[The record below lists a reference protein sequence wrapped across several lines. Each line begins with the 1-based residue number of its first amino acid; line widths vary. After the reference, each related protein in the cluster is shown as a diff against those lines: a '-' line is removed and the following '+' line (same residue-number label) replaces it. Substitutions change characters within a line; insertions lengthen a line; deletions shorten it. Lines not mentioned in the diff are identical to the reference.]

1 MSAGRNTNL
10 MQITLTDAY
19 GNFSEMFVC
28 VFLITPRAPTTPGI
42 VSVLSDLMLFPFLYA
57 VYPVFLI
64 PLCRWKCFYQMSVNS
79 NSFSCLSISI
89 LVRFVNWY
97 MPSFLSQF
105 LVYVTH
111 FSLSLSVYWQV
122 FHWSYAVNLLCISV
136 YSLFANSLH
145 VVIIWSSDSFFSST
159 YSTLWIVN
167 CFCYSLFNF
176 VGCAWSWASAVF
188 CLPFS
193 PEPFNRLCCCW
204 LLSTYLVCN
213 ALLLP
218 LSFLLIPLLQ
228 LQLSVVFLLYFYLF
242 NLWFNCSSPTTF
254 PRCLESYPSACGKC
268 MNENEYLHCRK
279 CTWRVSITSSLKYIY
294 IIESSQMH
302 LLQCEDVHYH
312 SYLFTF
318 VAMNTVPCRPWE
330 FIFCC
335 FQQFNSSD
343 FSTFKRSL

>member
-1 MSAGRNTNL
+1 MRTGIFPRCS
-10 MQITLTDAY
+10 
-19 GNFSEMFVC
+19 FV
-28 VFLITPRAPTTPGI
+28 
-42 VSVLSDLMLFPFLYA
+42 
-57 VYPVFLI
+57 
-64 PLCRWKCFYQMSVNS
+64 
-79 NSFSCLSISI
+79 
-89 LVRFVNWY
+89 
-97 MPSFLSQF
+97 SFLLLQGLLQLLASCQF
-105 LVYVTH
+105 LVTSCYFRFYMLFIPSSWFPSVDGNVSIRCLLTVILSPVCPSA
-111 FSLSLSVYWQV
+111 FWSGLLTGICLLFCRSFWFMWLISLSLSVCIGKFSTEAMPLICYV
-122 FHWSYAVNLLCISV
+122 FLYIHSLLIHYMLLLYDLV
-136 YSLFANSLH
+136 TL
-145 VVIIWSSDSFFSST
+145 FFSST

-218 LSFLLIPLLQ
+218 LSFPLIPLLQ

-279 CTWRVSITSSLKYIY
+279 CTWRV
-294 IIESSQMH
+294 
-302 LLQCEDVHYH
+302 
-312 SYLFTF
+312 
-318 VAMNTVPCRPWE
+318 
-330 FIFCC
+330 
-335 FQQFNSSD
+335 
-343 FSTFKRSL
+343 